1 MMKQHAG
8 HPAGAGG
15 DPDRTANETP
25 GPEWGNIVL
34 SKGVR
39 RVGRALEIG
48 TRGMLLAV
56 MALALTATLSAPA
69 FANPKYSGI
78 VVDVKSGRTLYSYK
92 ADTARYPASL
102 TKIMTLYV
110 LFEELEAGRMS
121 LQTPLKVSKHAASR
135 PPSKLG
141 LKPGST
147 ITVKDAILALV
158 TKSANDVAVT
168 VAENVSGS
176 VPAFA
181 KRMTRTARQ
190 IGMKRTTFRNPS
202 GLPDNA
208 QKTTARDMAL
218 LGRAIQ
224 ERFPKYYKYF
234 NTRVYTYKGRRY
246 GNHNRLL
253 GRVKGVDGIKT
264 GYIRASGF
272 NLVTNVNTGGRHIVA
287 VVMGGRSGA
296 SRNAQM
302 EKLIAQYLPKATRGN
317 RTAPMLVASAPASRT
332 PSAAMPKV
340 TPKPLAFAELRNVPV
355 PGLKPQEQ
363 VMQVAALSQTARAV
377 PVAAPVARLAPA
389 AVPVAA
395 PAVPTARAAD
405 TGGDI
410 VTGSIA
416 PVPQKPDLKAIL
428 RRKAMEVAGA
438 DLAPQPVA
446 APPSLA
452 VRTVRTQTIRVAALG
467 DDAVAAAPPSPQPA
481 QRQNQ
486 NQAHH
491 QARADLPDAPATSS
505 VTVAANNA
513 ADPAPG
519 WQVQIAAAESEDA
532 AVAMLKRA
540 QGALGPKLRG
550 YDPYTEP
557 VDSGGST
564 LYRARF
570 VGFETKTAAW
580 NACRDLKQKRF
591 NCYAVYQ

>member
-1 MMKQHAG
+1 M
-8 HPAGAGG
+8 
-15 DPDRTANETP
+15 
-25 GPEWGNIVL
+25 L

-39 RVGRALEIG
+39 RAWRAMAIG
-48 TRGMLLAV
+48 FRGTIVAG
-56 MALALTATLSAPA
+56 LALGFTAALSAPA
-69 FANPKYSGI
+69 FANSKYSGI

-92 ADTARYPASL
+92 ADTKRYPASL

-121 LQTPLKVSKHAASR
+121 LQTPLKVSAHAASR

-141 LKPGST
+141 LRKGST
-147 ITVKDAILALV
+147 IRVKDAIMALV
-158 TKSANDVAVT
+158 TKSANDVAVV

-190 IGMKRTTFRNPS
+190 IGMKRTTFHNPS
-202 GLPDNA
+202 GLPNSK
-208 QKTTARDMAL
+208 QITTARDMAL

-224 ERFPKYYKYF
+224 DRFPKYYKYF
-234 NTRVYTYKGRRY
+234 GTRSYTYKGRRY

-272 NLVTNVNTGGRHIVA
+272 NLVTNVKTGGRHIVA

-302 EKLIAQYLPKATRGN
+302 KKLISQYLPKATRGK
-317 RTAPMLVASAPASRT
+317 RTAPALVASAPAV
-332 PSAAMPKV
+332 AA
-340 TPKPLAFAELRNVPV
+340 PKPLAYAELRNVPV
-355 PGLKPQEQ
+355 PDIKPQAQ
-363 VMQVAALSQTARAV
+363 LIQ
-377 PVAAPVARLAPA
+377 LAQASKPDQA
-389 AVPVAA
+389 E
-395 PAVPTARAAD
+395 
-405 TGGDI
+405 I
-410 VTGSIA
+410 ITGSII
-416 PVPQKPDLKAIL
+416 PVPQKPDLKAML
-428 RRKAMEVAGA
+428 RQKALQVAS
-438 DLAPQPVA
+438 LNAPRAPVA
-446 APPSLA
+446 APRAPA
-452 VRTVRTQTIRVAALG
+452 VRSVKTQTIRISAKP
-467 DDAVAAAPPSPQPA
+467 DAVAAAAPA
-481 QRQNQ
+481 
-486 NQAHH
+486 AT
-491 QARADLPDAPATSS
+491 APDLPDVPANAS

-513 ADPAPG
+513 ADPVPG

-532 AVAMLKRA
+532 AIAMLKKA
-540 QGALGPKLRG
+540 KGALGSGLRG

-557 VDSGGST
+557 VESGGTT

-580 NACRDLKQKRF
+580 NACSSLKRKRF